1 MNQETNKFKTGPILT
16 VLLIGAIAAI
26 LNQTVLNVALPTLS
40 EEFKVSTATTQWLI
54 TLYMLVNG
62 IFIPIT
68 AFLMARFSTRQLFF
82 ASMIV
87 FSIGTLIC
95 GVAPSF
101 AILLSGRVVQAIG
114 AGIVMPLLISVVFR
128 LFPID
133 KRGAAMGIV
142 GVAIMFA
149 PAVGPTLSGLL
160 ITTLSWRFI
169 FFAILPFSLTAL
181 IAAFFVL
188 KNVSEPQPAKLDIL
202 GVIASTFGFGGI
214 LYGFGSAGKEGWD
227 SLIVI
232 LSITVG
238 VISLILFVIRQLTTE
253 KPLIDLK
260 IFKSVE
266 FTFSIIIS
274 FFVNGVTYAAMILIP
289 IYLQSN
295 RGMTAL
301 ESGLFLLPGSI
312 AMAIMSPIAGK
323 MFDRYGIKWMGLF
336 GTVVLVGTTLVYT
349 NLTYTTGIVFL
360 SFIYIVR
367 SIGLTFLTMP
377 IATVGLNALP
387 GKLHGHGSAMQ
398 NTMLAISGAIGAAV
412 MTTIMATQT
421 KLFVSQEVKNTAGG
435 NPTPEQLSV
444 ISGDGLLHGINF
456 AFLAASTFAVISLIA
471 MILLA
476 ISITK
481 KKNKKLLVEV
491 NRNIPVQ
498 Q

>member
-1 MNQETNKFKTGPILT
+1 MKSQETNTFKTGPILT

-26 LNQTVLNVALPTLS
+26 LNQTVLNVALPTLT
-40 EEFKVSTATTQWLI
+40 EEFKVSTATAQWLI

-82 ASMIV
+82 TSMAV
-87 FSIGTLIC
+87 FSIGTIIC

-101 AILLSGRVVQAIG
+101 ALLLTGRVVQAIG
-114 AGIVMPLLISVVFR
+114 AGIIMPLLISVVFR
-128 LFPID
+128 LFPME

-169 FFAILPFSLTAL
+169 FFAILPFSLSAL

-188 KNVSEPQPAKLDIL
+188 KNVSEPRSAKLDIL
-202 GVIASTFGFGGI
+202 GVITSTFGFGGV
-214 LYGFGSAGKEGWD
+214 LYGFGIAGKAGWG
-227 SLIVI
+227 SMTVI
-232 LSITVG
+232 IPLTIG
-238 VISLILFVIRQLTTE
+238 VISLILFIIRQLNTE
-253 KPLIDLK
+253 EPLIDLK

-295 RGMTAL
+295 RGMSAL

-323 MFDRYGIKWMGLF
+323 MYDRYGIKWLGIF
-336 GTVVLVGTTLVYT
+336 GTIVLVGTTAAYT
-349 NLTYTTGIVFL
+349 NLTYTTGIIL
-360 SFIYIVR
+360 LAFIYLVR

-377 IATVGLNALP
+377 LTTAGLNSLP
-387 GKLHGHGSAMQ
+387 SKLHGDGTAMQ
-398 NTMLAISGAIGAAV
+398 NTLQAIAGAIGTAV
-412 MTTIMATQT
+412 MTTIMTTQT
-421 KLFVSQEVKNTAGG
+421 NLFVAKEVENTAGS
-435 NPTPEQLSV
+435 NSSSEQLGI
-444 ISGDGLLHGINF
+444 ISSDGLLHGINY
-456 AFLAASTFAVISLIA
+456 AFLTATTFAIISLIA

-481 KKNKKLLVEV
+481 KSKNAVAEKS
-491 NRNIPVQ
+491 
-498 Q
+498 

>member
-1 MNQETNKFKTGPILT
+1 MEIKETTNFKTGPILT

-40 EEFKVSTATTQWLI
+40 EEFKVSTATAQWLI

-82 ASMIV
+82 TSMIV

-95 GVAPSF
+95 GTAPSF
-101 AILLSGRVVQAIG
+101 TILLAGRVVQAIG

-128 LFPID
+128 LFPME

-149 PAVGPTLSGLL
+149 PAIGPTLSGFL

-169 FFAILPFSLTAL
+169 FFAILPFSLSAL

-188 KNVSEPQPAKLDIL
+188 KNVSEPRPAKLDIL
-202 GVIASTFGFGGI
+202 GVITSTFGFGGI
-214 LYGFGSAGKEGWD
+214 LYGFGIAGKAGWG
-227 SLIVI
+227 SLTVI
-232 LSITVG
+232 IPLSIG
-238 VISLILFVIRQLTTE
+238 VISLILFVIRQLHT
-253 KPLIDLK
+253 KDPLIDLK
-260 IFKSVE
+260 IFKSIE

-312 AMAIMSPIAGK
+312 AMAIMSPIAGR
-323 MFDRYGIKWMGLF
+323 MYDRYGIKWIGIF
-336 GTVVLVGTTLVYT
+336 GTVVLVGTTAAYT
-349 NLTYTTGIVFL
+349 NLTYTSGIVL
-360 SFIYIVR
+360 LAVLYLVR

-377 IATVGLNALP
+377 LTTAGLNSLP
-387 GKLHGHGSAMQ
+387 SKLHGDGTAMQ
-398 NTMLAISGAIGAAV
+398 NTLQAIAGAIGTAV
-412 MTTIMATQT
+412 MTTIMTTQT
-421 KLFVSQEVKNTAGG
+421 NLFVSKEVINTAGG
-435 NPTPEQLSV
+435 NPTSEQLSI
-444 ISGDGLLHGINF
+444 ISSDGLLHGINF
-456 AFLAASTFAVISLIA
+456 AFLAATTFAIISLLA

-481 KKNKKLLVEV
+481 KNKKVAV
-491 NRNIPVQ
+491 GRG
-498 Q
+498 

>member
-1 MNQETNKFKTGPILT
+1 MENQATNTVKTGPILT

-40 EEFKVSTATTQWLI
+40 GEFKVSTATAQWLI

-62 IFIPIT
+62 IFIPVT

-82 ASMIV
+82 TSMIV

-101 AILLSGRVVQAIG
+101 TLLLTGRVVQAIG

-128 LFPID
+128 LFPME
-133 KRGAAMGIV
+133 KRGSAMGIV

-149 PAVGPTLSGLL
+149 PAVGPTLSGFL

-169 FFAILPFSLTAL
+169 FFAILPFSLSAL

-188 KNVSEPQPAKLDIL
+188 KNVSEPRPAKLDIL
-202 GVIASTFGFGGI
+202 GVITSTFGFGGI
-214 LYGFGSAGKEGWD
+214 LYGFGMAGKAGWG
-227 SLIVI
+227 SLTVI
-232 LSITVG
+232 IPLTIG
-238 VISLILFVIRQLTTE
+238 VISLLLFVIRQLNTE
-253 KPLIDLK
+253 EPLIDLK
-260 IFKSVE
+260 IFKSIE

-312 AMAIMSPIAGK
+312 AMAIMSPIAGR
-323 MFDRYGIKWMGLF
+323 MYDRYGIKWIGIF
-336 GTVVLVGTTLVYT
+336 GTVVLVGTTTAYT
-349 NLTYTTGIVFL
+349 NLTYTSGIVL
-360 SFIYIVR
+360 LAFIYLVR

-377 IATVGLNALP
+377 LTTAGLNSLP
-387 GKLHGHGSAMQ
+387 SKLHGDGTAMQ
-398 NTMLAISGAIGAAV
+398 NTLQAIAGAIGTAV
-412 MTTIMATQT
+412 MTTIMTTQT
-421 KLFVSQEVKNTAGG
+421 NLFVSKEIKNTAEA
-435 NPTPEQLSV
+435 NPTAEQLST
-444 ISGDGLLHGINF
+444 ISSDGLLYGINF
-456 AFLAASTFAVISLIA
+456 AFLAATAFAVVSLIS

-481 KKNKKLLVEV
+481 KNKKMVV
-491 NRNIPVQ
+491 GKS
-498 Q
+498 

>member
-1 MNQETNKFKTGPILT
+1 MKNQETNTFKTGPILT

-40 EEFKVSTATTQWLI
+40 EEFNVSTATAQWLI

-82 ASMIV
+82 TSMIV

-95 GVAPSF
+95 GLAPSF
-101 AILLSGRVVQAIG
+101 TLLLTGRVVQAIG

-128 LFPID
+128 LFPME

-169 FFAILPFSLTAL
+169 FFAILPFSFSAL

-188 KNVSEPQPAKLDIL
+188 KNVSEPRPAKLDII
-202 GVIASTFGFGGI
+202 GVITSTFGFGGI
-214 LYGFGSAGKEGWD
+214 LYGFGIAGKAGWGSMTVII
-227 SLIVI
+227 SLTI
-232 LSITVG
+232 G
-238 VISLILFVIRQLTTE
+238 VISLILFVIRQLNA
-253 KPLIDLK
+253 KDPLIDLK
-260 IFKSVE
+260 IFKSIDY
-266 FTFSIIIS
+266 TFSIIIS

-289 IYLQSN
+289 IYLQNN

-323 MFDRYGIKWMGLF
+323 MYDRYGIKWIGIF
-336 GTVVLVGTTLVYT
+336 GTIVLVGTTAAYT
-349 NLTYTTGIVFL
+349 NLTYTSGIFL
-360 SFIYIVR
+360 LALIYIVR

-377 IATVGLNALP
+377 LTTAGLNSLP
-387 GKLHGHGSAMQ
+387 SNLHGDGTAMQ
-398 NTMLAISGAIGAAV
+398 NTLQAIAGAIGTAV
-412 MTTIMATQT
+412 MTTIMTTQT
-421 KLFVSQEVKNTAGG
+421 NLFVSKEMMNTAAS
-435 NPTPEQLSV
+435 NPTAEQLSM
-444 ISGDGLLHGINF
+444 ISSNGLLHGINF
-456 AFLAASTFAVISLIA
+456 AFLAATTFAIVSLIA

-476 ISITK
+476 ISITRK
-481 KKNKKLLVEV
+481 SKEV
-491 NRNIPVQ
+491 AVGRK
-498 Q
+498 

>member
-1 MNQETNKFKTGPILT
+1 MEIKETTTFKTGPILT

-40 EEFKVSTATTQWLI
+40 EEFKVSTATAQWLI

-82 ASMIV
+82 TSMIV

-95 GVAPSF
+95 GIAPSF
-101 AILLSGRVVQAIG
+101 TLLLTGRVVQAIG

-128 LFPID
+128 LFPME

-149 PAVGPTLSGLL
+149 PAIGPTLSGFL

-169 FFAILPFSLTAL
+169 FFAILPFSLSAL

-188 KNVSEPQPAKLDIL
+188 KNVSEPRPAKLDIL
-202 GVIASTFGFGGI
+202 GVITSTFGFGGI
-214 LYGFGSAGKEGWD
+214 LYGFGIAGKAGWG
-227 SLIVI
+227 SLTVI
-232 LSITVG
+232 IPLTIG
-238 VISLILFVIRQLTTE
+238 VISLILFVIRQLNTKE
-253 KPLIDLK
+253 PLIDLK
-260 IFKSVE
+260 IFKSIE

-312 AMAIMSPIAGK
+312 AMAIMSPIAGR
-323 MFDRYGIKWMGLF
+323 MYDRYGIKWIGIF
-336 GTVVLVGTTLVYT
+336 GTVVLVGTTAAYT
-349 NLTYTTGIVFL
+349 NLTYTSGIVL
-360 SFIYIVR
+360 LAVIYLVR

-377 IATVGLNALP
+377 LTTAGLNSLP
-387 GKLHGHGSAMQ
+387 SKLHGDGTAMQ
-398 NTMLAISGAIGAAV
+398 NTLQAIAGAIGTAV
-412 MTTIMATQT
+412 MTTIMTTQT
-421 KLFVSQEVKNTAGG
+421 NLFVSKEVINTAGG
-435 NPTPEQLSV
+435 NPTSEQLSI
-444 ISGDGLLHGINF
+444 ISADGLLHGINF
-456 AFLAASTFAVISLIA
+456 AFLAATIFAIISLIA
-471 MILLA
+471 MTLLA

-481 KKNKKLLVEV
+481 KNKKVLVG
-491 NRNIPVQ
+491 RG
-498 Q
+498 